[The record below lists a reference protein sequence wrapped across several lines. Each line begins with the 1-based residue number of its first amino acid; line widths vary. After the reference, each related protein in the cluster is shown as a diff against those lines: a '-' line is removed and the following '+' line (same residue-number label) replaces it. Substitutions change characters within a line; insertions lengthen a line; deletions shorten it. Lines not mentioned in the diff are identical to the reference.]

1 MTQLA
6 HAHRRSPRF
15 SVCPLPL
22 SIGPERRSALILLNA
37 SVHIEGRSSLTVA
50 LSEPRARSKPVS
62 TNSCPALQMAE
73 VYSWM
78 TSQANATAKTTPST
92 GNPTRNARSSRRT
105 GSWMRKNFGRGRL
118 STTAVSATKSSSFTS
133 RPNSPRHSP
142 NSRRRAPSQCR
153 GSSASGH
160 RRPVARPRRTRRIR
174 VGLQHAPRST
184 RAVLGIKPCLNVAGV
199 GDPAVG

>member
-1 MTQLA
+1 
-6 HAHRRSPRF
+6 
-15 SVCPLPL
+15 
-22 SIGPERRSALILLNA
+22 
-37 SVHIEGRSSLTVA
+37 
-50 LSEPRARSKPVS
+50 
-62 TNSCPALQMAE
+62 MAE

-78 TSQANATAKTTPST
+78 TSQANATAKTTPRT

-153 GSSASGH
+153 GSSASGP

-199 GDPAVG
+199 GRPSRLARPVLVRASACNGRRQSFRRSSRSSGRRSPRTRCACFPPDTGRSFRRLP